1 MVETTVQ
8 TKLTPDLL
16 RKELTDGNAINTIME
31 CFKQGETVE
40 LKREKGNLVVIG
52 IKRKLKHICILQK

>member
-1 MVETTVQ
+1 METMVQ

-16 RKELTDGNAINTIME
+16 RKELTDGDAINAIIE
-31 CFKQGETVE
+31 CFEQGETVE

-52 IKRKLKHICILQK
+52 IKRKLKHICVLQK